1 MEAAIESSRTCVGC
15 GASGAP
21 DRFERFVWTP
31 ETGLIHDLR
40 SKAPGRGAHVHAVR
54 ECLIQAAKSGFKRSF
69 KAAVEAGDPE
79 ALVEQVR
86 SAIQTRLVES
96 MRLAVRSQAAG
107 VGSRG
112 VDEQLKTNSARMLF
126 MALDAG
132 EATRKKYVANA
143 ERKKPAYR
151 AHL

>member
-1 MEAAIESSRTCVGC
+1 
-15 GASGAP
+15 
-21 DRFERFVWTP
+21 
-31 ETGLIHDLR
+31 
-40 SKAPGRGAHVHAVR
+40 
-54 ECLIQAAKSGFKRSF
+54 LIQAAKSGFKRSF